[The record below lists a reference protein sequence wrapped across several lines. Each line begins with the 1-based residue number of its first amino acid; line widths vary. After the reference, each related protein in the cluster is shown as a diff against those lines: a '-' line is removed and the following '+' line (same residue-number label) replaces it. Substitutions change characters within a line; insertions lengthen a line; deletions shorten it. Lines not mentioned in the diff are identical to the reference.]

1 MSIMKIFNMPKP
13 VRIIDRTS
21 SITNA
26 FVNGIIPC
34 IMPTE
39 DEVIDALKILGLDA
53 NDLRCS
59 YCGDK
64 STEWDHLRPLVKNK
78 KPTGYITEIYNL
90 VPSCGKCN
98 QSKGNKNWKEWM
110 LGSAKLSPKTRNVP
124 KLQQKIERLELYEK
138 WRCIEPIDFEKLVGK
153 EVWQRHWKNCDRLHE
168 SMIEYQKHSDVV
180 KNLIEVNYK
189 NS

>member
-1 MSIMKIFNMPKP
+1 MSIMDIFSMPKP
-13 VRIIDRTS
+13 VRITDRTS

-34 IMPTE
+34 ITPTE
-39 DEVIDALKILGLDA
+39 KEIVEALKILGL
-53 NDLRCS
+53 NEKDLRCA

-78 KPTGYITEIYNL
+78 RPTGYISVIYNL

-110 LGSAKLSPKTRNVP
+110 LSNAKLSPSTRKVP
-124 KLQQKIERLELYEK
+124 KLHDKIDKLEAYENWK
-138 WRCIEPIDFEKLVGK
+138 DAKPIDFEQLVGK
-153 EVWQRHWKNCDRLHE
+153 EIWQKHWENCDQLHE
-168 SMIEYQKHSDVV
+168 IMIEYQKYSDIV
-180 KNLIEVNYK
+180 KKLIEVNYK
-189 NS
+189 K

>member
-1 MSIMKIFNMPKP
+1 MSIIDIFSMPKA
-13 VRIIDRTS
+13 VSITDRTS

-39 DEVIDALKILGLDA
+39 KEIIEALRILGL
-53 NDLRCS
+53 NEEDLWCA

-78 KPTGYITEIYNL
+78 RPTGYITEIHNL

-110 LGSAKLSPKTRNVP
+110 LSNAKLSPTTRNV
-124 KLQQKIERLELYEK
+124 QNIQDKIEKLEAYEK
-138 WRCIEPIDFEKLVGK
+138 WKDIKPIDFEKLVGK
-153 EVWQRHWKNCDRLHE
+153 EIWQKHWENCEKLHAD
-168 SMIEYQKHSDVV
+168 MIEYQKYSNVV
-180 KNLIEVNYK
+180 KNLIEINHNK
-189 NS
+189 